1 MRSTWGPRSLGEGI
15 GELEGLASQ
24 GKDEHCLIPSW
35 ASFIADTLNKHHMA
49 PNSRVAEVYWSVSN
63 ASIRGLLVR
72 IRTALAELVAELIT
86 LTPQDQEVPDKLA
99 ADQAVQFVITGDR
112 ATIHY
117 SSQHAADGGTNVM
130 VGGGSAPGPV
140 IVSGANGST
149 IGSQTASGANSS
161 VVGSQAANGTDS
173 RMVGG
178 QVVQAGHDAVAAGQD
193 ATITSAADQSVKE
206 GWWARLRKRGV
217 VVAFAIII
225 GAIAAVVGTVDE
237 EQDRAAEDGE
247 ALLRE
252 TDLINRAGETMRR
265 HANLI
270 NQGAE
275 VMRCPEVFGQVD
287 EAMRLQIQ
295 QVGQFVRDNNPLI
308 LQIQQ
313 VAQIIRDNTALRCQV
328 EPIVQAAE
336 RFARPGS
343 WPVPPF
349 EQRLVS
355 VVDAALREVT
365 PLRPG
370 RSPANR
376 LTDYNARD
384 CRHRHG
390 HGQPSIPRGDRRPP
404 PGAGRWRIPPAARSN
419 GASGRSSPWC
429 SWRLRRGGCWSCRNT
444 IGLPWITA

>member
-1 MRSTWGPRSLGEGI
+1 
-15 GELEGLASQ
+15 
-24 GKDEHCLIPSW
+24 
-35 ASFIADTLNKHHMA
+35 
-49 PNSRVAEVYWSVSN
+49 
-63 ASIRGLLVR
+63 
-72 IRTALAELVAELIT
+72 
-86 LTPQDQEVPDKLA
+86 
-99 ADQAVQFVITGDR
+99 
-112 ATIHY
+112 
-117 SSQHAADGGTNVM
+117 M

-149 IGSQTASGANSS
+149 IGSQTASGANSN

-178 QVVQAGHDAVAAGQD
+178 QVVQAGHDAVSAGQD
-193 ATITSAADQSVKE
+193 ATITSAADQSVKR

-365 PLRPG
+365 PPGPVAHQRTASLTITPVIAATATVTASLDPTRRPAPSAG
-370 RSPANR
+370 RGTVANPPSGQVERSIGQILALVLVAIATWRLLVVPEHDWAAVDHR
-376 LTDYNARD
+376 LTVI
-384 CRHRHG
+384 G
-390 HGQPSIPRGDRRPP
+390 FGLTI
-404 PGAGRWRIPPAARSN
+404 AALIWN
-419 GASGRSSPWC
+419 NQNKPK
-429 SWRLRRGGCWSCRNT
+429 
-444 IGLPWITA
+444 